1 LNRPTIRDAVTVQSK
16 NPAVPVATMVK
27 RWAGPAYLFAVGMR
41 DGATEATFTLA
52 GMKGDDTLEVLDE
65 NRTIAAT
72 NGSFSDYFEPWAVHL
87 YKLSPSSTTHRL

>member
-1 LNRPTIRDAVTVQSK
+1 
-16 NPAVPVATMVK
+16 MVK

-72 NGSFSDYFEPWAVHL
+72 NGSFSDYFEPWAVHSL
-87 YKLSPSSTTHRL
+87 QVVAIFDNPPTVMEDW